1 MTDAELLAAISG
13 LFSKELTP
21 IKEDIKEIKKDIS
34 GLKEDVNVLKE
45 DVSGLKEDVSVL
57 KEDVSGLKEDVSVL
71 KDDVNVLKDDVDD
84 LNKRVKTIELT
95 LETVTNRN
103 IRIIAEGHENL
114 NRRLD
119 EALKVE
125 SEKEMLLI
133 RVNILEKDMREV
145 KDKIAQSA

>member
-1 MTDAELLAAISG
+1 MTDTELLEAMSG
-13 LFSKELTP
+13 LLSKELAP
-21 IKEDIKEIKKDIS
+21 IKEDIKEIKKDVS
-34 GLKEDVNVLKE
+34 GLKEDVSGLKE

-57 KEDVSGLKEDVSVL
+57 KEDVSELKE
-71 KDDVNVLKDDVDD
+71 NVDD
-84 LNKRVKTIELT
+84 LNKRVGIIELT
-95 LETVTNRN
+95 LENVTNRN

-133 RVNILEKDMREV
+133 RVNILEKEMREV